1 MKKKDG
7 GLRFC
12 ADYCWL
18 NRVTKLDVFP
28 LPWLMTHWI
37 CWLVSNILF
46 DLASGYW
53 QVCMDLEKTA
63 FITYSGL
70 YKFKEMPFSLVINS
84 PATFQR
90 LMEVALTGLA
100 REGGM
105 VYLDDVLVI
114 GRIFNN
120 NLVNRLRQLVSQWS
134 QRNVSLLRQKFA
146 ILDMLYQL
154 KGSVLIQTNLKL
166 CWNTRFPQMSK
177 HYVHSLIWHPIVGS
191 LLLSFLK

>member
-1 MKKKDG
+1 
-7 GLRFC
+7 
-12 ADYCWL
+12 
-18 NRVTKLDVFP
+18 
-28 LPWLMTHWI
+28 
-37 CWLVSNILF
+37 
-46 DLASGYW
+46 
-53 QVCMDLEKTA
+53 MDLEKTA

-120 NLVNRLRQLVSQWS
+120 NLVNRLRQLVSQ
-134 QRNVSLLRQKFA
+134 
-146 ILDMLYQL
+146 
-154 KGSVLIQTNLKL
+154 
-166 CWNTRFPQMSK
+166 
-177 HYVHSLIWHPIVGS
+177 
-191 LLLSFLK
+191 